1 MLHAGTP
8 VIGDEQ
14 VLDIE
19 FDRNTV
25 FRSAANS
32 AQCLD
37 PWNLYIESPRTR
49 IAPGPAFPRAHPSH
63 VLGDRRFAY
72 LSCSYYFLFL
82 QHMLFSLCHLF
93 RSFH

>member
-32 AQCLD
+32 TQSLD
-37 PWNLYIESPRTR
+37 PRNLYIESPRTKVE
-49 IAPGPAFPRAHPSH
+49 PGLAFPGAHPSH
-63 VLGDRRFAY
+63 
-72 LSCSYYFLFL
+72 FLVIGP
-82 QHMLFSLCHLF
+82 SLI
-93 RSFH
+93 